1 MKRNRRAGVEDRW
14 HKTARDE
21 QGNRQKVPSVR
32 HGKGM
37 RWMARYVDDR
47 GREHAKGFDRKSDA
61 QAWLDQQTAALVGGT
76 HVVPRHAAL
85 TVAQWCEL
93 WLEGYAVRRESTVA
107 QARVHI
113 RQIVA
118 EFGSMPLTALRP
130 SQVKSWVAKLHGKA
144 TAEYRPFQGADYP

>member
-1 MKRNRRAGVEDRW
+1 
-14 HKTARDE
+14 
-21 QGNRQKVPSVR
+21 
-32 HGKGM
+32 
-37 RWMARYVDDR
+37 
-47 GREHAKGFDRKSDA
+47 
-61 QAWLDQQTAALVGGT
+61 
-76 HVVPRHAAL
+76 
-85 TVAQWCEL
+85 
-93 WLEGYAVRRESTVA
+93 VRRESTVA